1 MADPTTIDT
10 LTPRQWKAL
19 GALLVAP
26 SIRQAAIDA
35 EVPEKTLHNWL
46 KSSKFEAAY
55 RDARREAVRQST
67 ARAQS
72 AASAMV
78 AVLIRIATKDTA
90 RDADRISAASKV
102 YDIAF
107 KGVELEDLRNEL
119 EQLQALIRERL
130 GDADL

>member
-1 MADPTTIDT
+1 MADSMTTDT

-26 SIRQAAIDA
+26 SIRQAAADA
-35 EVPEKTLHNWL
+35 DVPEKTLHNWL
-46 KSSKFEAAY
+46 KNGKFEVAY
-55 RDARREAVRQST
+55 REARREAVRQST

-78 AVLIRIATKDTA
+78 AVMIRIAVKDTA

-130 GDADL
+130 SDADL